1 LLANGRENNCDIAKK
16 TGLTKK
22 IVKENIDK
30 MQKMG
35 IITGATIHINYRT
48 FGYKAVAHIL
58 INVNSQKADR
68 LTEFLKEIPEIYA
81 VYSRGVKGK
90 IDVVAILKT
99 LKQLD
104 EINDK
109 IKRKFTILEIKTAIW
124 TDVKEMND
132 NLALIPE
139 NRKKSRDA
147 IDLDL
152 DLKEKRGSQHLT
164 IDEIDQ
170 KIVDKLSENV
180 WISIEDLSV
189 EIGVSVYSIKRRYE
203 KLKKNGALKVTVQI
217 NPEKLGYRA
226 LCIFFTVTS
235 NEKSLTIIEKISKI
249 PDIIS
254 IMKTTGD
261 YDLQI
266 WAMVQD
272 IDELLSIQNEIGKVP
287 GISRVDIE
295 ILDLG
300 DNESWPS
307 PCQYISTF

>member
-1 LLANGRENNCDIAKK
+1 
-16 TGLTKK
+16 
-22 IVKENIDK
+22 
-30 MQKMG
+30 MG